1 MSNMLHREAFVL
13 ERKDDNG
20 NKPDKVMEEV
30 TREVKSIGGDVK
42 KLQESMQNDLAEV
55 RKIAEEAK
63 TANSPEI
70 KSQIEALT
78 TSVGEKHAAIEK
90 VIADLKE
97 QADAVETALNR
108 SHTTGDD
115 PDAQKKAVDDAL
127 RFFEGK
133 MAASGNLTWGNR
145 PTTETADID
154 GYKAW
159 ENAFPIYLR
168 AHDERVI
175 EAKALSVGIN
185 PNGGYLVPTARSSRM
200 TQKIYESSPIRQLAM
215 IETIG
220 TDSLEI
226 PYDLDEAGTGWVG
239 ETQSRA
245 ETDTP
250 TVGEQKIPVH
260 EMYAKPKATQKF
272 LEDASIDVEAWLA
285 RKVGEKMGRTE
296 ATAFVNGNGVLQ
308 PRGILTYAHGT
319 SGARDTIR
327 QVASGA
333 AATITG
339 DIIVKMP
346 WELKGPYLANA
357 TWLMKRSTVQA
368 VMLLKDGDGQYMWRP
383 GLTAGAPS
391 TLVGFPVSQADDM
404 PVVGANNLAMAFG
417 DFRRGYTV
425 VDRLGITT
433 LRDPYSAKPYVEFY
447 TRKRVGGAVV
457 DFEAFAIVKVA
468 ASV

>member
-1 MSNMLHREAFVL
+1 MNKLHTESLVF
-13 ERKDDNG
+13 ERKDDSG
-20 NKPDKVMEEV
+20 NKPNAVIEEV

-42 KLQESMQNDLAEV
+42 KLQESMNRDLEAV
-55 RKIAEEAK
+55 RKLAEEAK
-63 TANSPEI
+63 GASPEL
-70 KSQIEALT
+70 KQQIEALT
-78 TSVGEKHAAIEK
+78 TSVSEKDAAIQETIK
-90 VIADLKE
+90 QLKE
-97 QADAVETALNR
+97 QADATETALRR

-115 PDAQKKAVDDAL
+115 PDMQKKQVEDAL

-133 MAASGNLTWGNR
+133 MAASGNLSWGNR
-145 PTTETADID
+145 PTAETADID

-159 ENAFPIYLR
+159 DKAFPIYLR
-168 AHDERVI
+168 AHDERKI
-175 EAKALSVGIN
+175 EEKALSVGLN
-185 PNGGYLVPTARSSRM
+185 PNGGYLVPTARSNRI
-200 TQKIYESSPIRQLAM
+200 TEKIFESSPLRQLANV
-215 IETIG
+215 ETIG

-226 PYDLDEAGTGWVG
+226 PYDIDEAGTGWVG
-239 ETQSRA
+239 ETQSRT

-250 TVGEQKIPVH
+250 DVGEQKIPVH

-272 LEDASIDVEAWLA
+272 LEDASIDVEAWLS
-285 RKVGEKMGRTE
+285 RKVADKMSRTE
-296 ATAFVNGNGVLQ
+296 ASAFINGNGTLK

-319 SGARDTIR
+319 AGARDTIL

-333 AATITG
+333 AAAITA
-339 DIIVKMP
+339 DVIVKMP
-346 WELKGPYLANA
+346 FQLKGPYLANA

-391 TLVGFPVSQADDM
+391 TLVGFAVQQADDM
-404 PVVGANNLAMAFG
+404 PIVGAGNLAAAFG

-457 DFEAFAIVKVA
+457 DFEAFALVKIA